1 MICENHN
8 FFIFTALNFI
18 LQEFRYIG
26 REATNHIHNISRV
39 KSPKIRYF
47 CVSLHLVWQHLTA
60 ARPDIEE

>member
-26 REATNHIHNISRV
+26 REVTNHIHNISRV

-47 CVSLHLVWQHLTA
+47 
-60 ARPDIEE
+60 

>member
-26 REATNHIHNISRV
+26 REAANHIHNISSV
-39 KSPKIRYF
+39 
-47 CVSLHLVWQHLTA
+47 
-60 ARPDIEE
+60 

>member
-26 REATNHIHNISRV
+26 REATKHNISRV
-39 KSPKIRYF
+39 KSP
-47 CVSLHLVWQHLTA
+47 
-60 ARPDIEE
+60 